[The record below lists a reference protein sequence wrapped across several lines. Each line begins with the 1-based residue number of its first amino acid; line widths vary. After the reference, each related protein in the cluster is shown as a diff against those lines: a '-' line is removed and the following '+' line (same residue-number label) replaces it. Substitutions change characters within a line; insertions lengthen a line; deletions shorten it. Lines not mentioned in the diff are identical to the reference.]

1 MADTFRIGQGYDIH
15 LLVEGRPLVIGGVTI
30 EHDRGPLGHSDGDA
44 LTHAIIDAI
53 LGAASLGDIGRHFP
67 PSDPAWKDVESISLF
82 NRVLTMIQDFGF
94 DIGNIDSTVILERPK
109 LSPHIDKMRANIARS
124 LDIDISQVS
133 IKAKTNEGMS
143 ELGMGEAIAAM
154 ACVIL
159 FR

>member
-15 LLVEGRPLVIGGVTI
+15 RLVEGRPLVIGGVTI

-154 ACVIL
+154 ACIIL

>member
-15 LLVEGRPLVIGGVTI
+15 RLVEGRPLVIGGVTI

>member
-15 LLVEGRPLVIGGVTI
+15 RLVEGRPLVIGGVVV

-124 LDIDISQVS
+124 LNIDISQVS
-133 IKAKTNEGMS
+133 IKAKTNEGMN

>member
-15 LLVEGRPLVIGGVTI
+15 RLVEGRPLVIGGVVI

-124 LDIDISQVS
+124 LGIDVSQVS
-133 IKAKTNEGMS
+133 IKAKTNEGMN

>member
-15 LLVEGRPLVIGGVTI
+15 RLVEGRPLVIGGVTI

-67 PSDPAWKDVESISLF
+67 PTDPAWKDVESISLF

-94 DIGNIDSTVILERPK
+94 DIGNIDATVILERPK
-109 LSPHIDKMRANIARS
+109 LSPHIDKMRANIARC
-124 LDIDISQVS
+124 LNIDISQVS
-133 IKAKTNEGMS
+133 VKAKTNEGMN

>member
-15 LLVEGRPLVIGGVTI
+15 RLVEGRPLVIGGVTI

-67 PSDPAWKDVESISLF
+67 PTDPAWKDVESISLF

-94 DIGNIDSTVILERPK
+94 DIGNIDTTVILERPK

-124 LDIDISQVS
+124 LKIDISQVS
-133 IKAKTNEGMS
+133 IKAKTNEGMN

-154 ACVIL
+154 ASVIL